1 MEEGIVNIKQIAGVI
16 EQVEVDRLRKLVFRA
31 TKGKALAY
39 FQPIEQDDLDSDEEG
54 NPDKRN
60 T

>member
-1 MEEGIVNIKQIAGVI
+1 MGGENEEISSLMEEGIVNIKQIAGVI

-39 FQPIEQDDLDSDEEG
+39 F
-54 NPDKRN
+54 
-60 T
+60 